1 MKNIVLI
8 GMPGSGKT
16 TFGRALSRELNRPFV
31 DADDYLEERE
41 GRTIS
46 SFFAESEKAFRDAE
60 ERTIR
65 ELADRQGIVISTG
78 GGVVKRTANVEN
90 LRRNGLIL
98 LIDRPVDDIVNDVE
112 VEKKAE
118 RFGTLFAAGLIVGES
133 LMGVILA
140 FIIAA
145 SVTSGGSEA
154 PLALALENWDKMGEL
169 LGLAV
174 FIFGIFIFVS
184 RVLRAK
190 KSK

>member
-1 MKNIVLI
+1 MPVVVGAVMAWFITRHIKNY
-8 GMPGSGKT
+8 
-16 TFGRALSRELNRPFV
+16 A
-31 DADDYLEERE
+31 
-41 GRTIS
+41 
-46 SFFAESEKAFRDAE
+46 
-60 ERTIR
+60 
-65 ELADRQGIVISTG
+65 
-78 GGVVKRTANVEN
+78 KRT
-90 LRRNGLIL
+90 
-98 LIDRPVDDIVNDVE
+98 NDTE

-154 PLALALENWDKMGEL
+154 PLALALENWDNIGEL

>member
-1 MKNIVLI
+1 M
-8 GMPGSGKT
+8 
-16 TFGRALSRELNRPFV
+16 
-31 DADDYLEERE
+31 
-41 GRTIS
+41 
-46 SFFAESEKAFRDAE
+46 
-60 ERTIR
+60 
-65 ELADRQGIVISTG
+65 
-78 GGVVKRTANVEN
+78 
-90 LRRNGLIL
+90 
-98 LIDRPVDDIVNDVE
+98 
-112 VEKKAE
+112 EKKAE

-154 PLALALENWDKMGEL
+154 PLALALENWDNMGEL

-174 FIFGIFIFVS
+174 FIFGVFIFVS

>member
-1 MKNIVLI
+1 MPVVVGAVMAWLITRNIK
-8 GMPGSGKT
+8 SY
-16 TFGRALSRELNRPFV
+16 A
-31 DADDYLEERE
+31 
-41 GRTIS
+41 
-46 SFFAESEKAFRDAE
+46 
-60 ERTIR
+60 
-65 ELADRQGIVISTG
+65 
-78 GGVVKRTANVEN
+78 KRTNN
-90 LRRNGLIL
+90 T
-98 LIDRPVDDIVNDVE
+98 E

-154 PLALALENWDKMGEL
+154 PLALELENWDNMGEL

-174 FIFGIFIFVS
+174 FIFGIFVFIS

-190 KSK
+190 RSK